1 MEKHFTLDYWIDG
14 VWYVGILRE
23 IPGVFSQ
30 GRSLEELKENIR
42 DAYHLV
48 VSETKGLT
56 PVGRHKTTQVSIPA

>member
-48 VSETKGLT
+48 VSETKDLT
-56 PVGRHKTTQVSIPA
+56 PVGRHKTTQISIPA